1 MKLKILFL
9 ITITSFLLINT
20 CVTPEQGA
28 QQAQTPEEIQQMIKE
43 LGLESDRSADE
54 ERSEIRRENSGL
66 LLSDYLKRVSG
77 VNIITVGGETS
88 VRIRGV
94 TSIEGNNVPL
104 FVINGAQIGHSYAA
118 AEQSV
123 AVEDIDYISVL
134 RGNDASQ
141 RYGSRG
147 TAGVIEI
154 FTKK

>member
-1 MKLKILFL
+1 MKVKILFSV
-9 ITITSFLLINT
+9 TIAALLMVNA
-20 CVTPEQGA
+20 CASPEQA
-28 QQAQTPEEIQQMIKE
+28 ARQSPEEIQQMIKE
-43 LGLESDRSADE
+43 LGLESDSSEDE
-54 ERSEIRRENSGL
+54 ERSGVRTENSAL

-94 TSIEGNNVPL
+94 TSIQGNNLPL
-104 FVINGAQIGHSYAA
+104 FVINGSQIGHSYAA
-118 AEQSV
+118 AEQTV

-134 RGNDASQ
+134 RGNEASQ

-154 FTKK
+154 FTKR

>member
-1 MKLKILFL
+1 MKLKILFSV
-9 ITITSFLLINT
+9 TIAALLMVNA
-20 CVTPEQGA
+20 CASPEQA
-28 QQAQTPEEIQQMIKE
+28 ARQSPEEIQQMIKE
-43 LGLESDRSADE
+43 LGLESDSSEDE
-54 ERSEIRRENSGL
+54 ERSGVRTENSAL

-94 TSIEGNNVPL
+94 TSIQGNNLPL
-104 FVINGAQIGHSYAA
+104 FVINGSQIGHSYAA
-118 AEQSV
+118 AEQTV

-134 RGNDASQ
+134 RGNEASQ

-154 FTKK
+154 FTKR